1 MKKKRAR
8 ISMAIQWTS
17 GTRDTVLELQRRI
30 GISWNF
36 HGIFC
41 IKVSRGWMFL
51 MSPWVGSSGWHWKLW
66 KLWKLENTENEA
78 VVLALRRL
86 CHCCNVSNF
95 VGKSICFLWFQWL
108 PQVCHWKPNSNGWS
122 AASEGG
128 ASGASFV
135 QKVTGNDFRP
145 RNLNSFEISW
155 TTRLI

>member
-1 MKKKRAR
+1 MKIKRAR

-17 GTRDTVLELQRRI
+17 GTRDTVLELQKRI
-30 GISWNF
+30 GNSWNF

-41 IKVSRGWMFL
+41 IKVSSGWMFL
-51 MSPWVGSSGWHWKLW
+51 MSPWCWLLLVTLKALEAWKHWEW
-66 KLWKLENTENEA
+66 SCGA
-78 VVLALRRL
+78 CASRV
-86 CHCCNVSNF
+86 CSCCNVSNF
-95 VGKSICFLWFQWL
+95 VGKSMWFLWFQWL
-108 PQVCHWKPNSNGWS
+108 QQVCHWKPNSNGWS

-135 QKVTGNDFRP
+135 KEKVTGNDFRP